1 MKITNYPNELQRP
14 FCQRTGWEYDTP
26 HAVFR
31 STRTYALTRAGLY
44 LAEYQ
49 TSGLQQ
55 LGNLRSAGSMQ
66 DTGVT
71 LSESLS
77 INLSFNLIPI
87 DLPDD
92 PLTLR
97 HRLLANEVGLPL
109 L

>member
-1 MKITNYPNELQRP
+1 MGVLSVNGLGGNM
-14 FCQRTGWEYDTP
+14 TP
-26 HAVFR
+26 RILSFVVLAHC
-31 STRTYALTRAGLY
+31 AGSVL
-44 LAEYQ
+44 LVLPCFEK
-49 TSGLQQ
+49 
-55 LGNLRSAGSMQ
+55 AGSMQ

>member
-31 STRTYALTRAGLY
+31 STRT
-44 LAEYQ
+44 YQ